1 MISISPRPI
10 VSLPGLT
17 PFLRAGLKVDLQSHS
32 SASSFSH
39 LEAKIRQTHSLA
51 RLLTNYAE
59 QLLQEYVQHQ
69 GDPFGLPSF
78 SPPGLPVPGLNS
90 PAPTHSGLPTL
101 GRLQLDAA
109 ALNSLSP
116 LLDNIRHLQ
125 ADLNPFARRL
135 LRRLEDASHQS
146 RALGSAVE
154 VILGALGATPGPP
167 GPHPL
172 LPESPGVFLAKL
184 LGYRVCGLYQE
195 WVSCTEGDLGQLMQ
209 AGLG

>member
-1 MISISPRPI
+1 MSQRE
-10 VSLPGLT
+10 GN
-17 PFLRAGLKVDLQSHS
+17 KVDLQSYS

-51 RLLTNYAE
+51 RLLTSYAE

-90 PAPTHSGLPTL
+90 PAPAHSGLPTL
-101 GRLQLDAA
+101 ERLQLDAA

-116 LLDNIRHLQ
+116 LLDDIRRLQ

-154 VILGALGATPGPP
+154 VVLGALGATPGPP
-167 GPHPL
+167 GPHPM

-195 WVSCTEGDLGQLMQ
+195 WVICTEGDLGQLLR